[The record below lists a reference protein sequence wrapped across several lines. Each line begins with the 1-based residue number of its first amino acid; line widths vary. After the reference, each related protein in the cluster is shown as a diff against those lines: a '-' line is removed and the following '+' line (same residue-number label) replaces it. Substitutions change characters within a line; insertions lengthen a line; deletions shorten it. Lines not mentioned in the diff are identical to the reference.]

1 MTQTKTVSTR
11 INENVHTLFTEYCNQ
26 KGRTISDMLN
36 QFVNDIVK
44 QNKNSLV
51 SLQCSIDSDEEK
63 ESTTTQILPQEK
75 PFEEELEPRKT
86 LDQKIRVFD
95 SKSRKVKLVH
105 EVNQD
110 FIKHVNEL
118 KETIKNL
125 KTSMDKKLDEDRM
138 KKEMSCFNERSCFDV

>member
-1 MTQTKTVSTR
+1 MSTTKTVSTR
-11 INENVHTLFTEYCNQ
+11 IDNEVHTLFSDYCNQ
-26 KGRTISDMLN
+26 QGKTMSQMLHL
-36 QFVNDIVK
+36 FIDDIVS
-44 QNKNSLV
+44 QNKDYINSL
-51 SLQCSIDSDEEK
+51 QFNKND
-63 ESTTTQILPQEK
+63 ESTKTQNFSQDEPL
-75 PFEEELEPRKT
+75 EEELKPRKT

-118 KETIKNL
+118 KEAIKNL